1 MSRAYKLIEVIGTS
15 HESYEDAIRNAI
27 AEAKKSLSGLLWF
40 EVTEW
45 RGAIRD
51 EAIEYQATVKMGFKL
66 LDK

>member
-1 MSRAYKLIEVIGTS
+1 
-15 HESYEDAIRNAI
+15 
-27 AEAKKSLSGLLWF
+27 LSGLLWF

-51 EAIEYQATVKMGFKL
+51 EGIEYQATVKMGFKL